1 MDRELI
7 DPKSHRQLF
16 IDDHAVF
23 KTVGIERTLHQPE
36 DCGAG
41 IRPDKSLG
49 QTGTQTSSVPQ
60 WNSDKNLWEWWYYAH
75 QIDGSPSLLLY
86 STSED
91 GIHWENPALG
101 LHEWRGSKKNNIALA
116 LGSEHL
122 AHIIRVGANR
132 LYRRMASNGPC
143 ATCHQFPVPI
153 RPVLPTTLSASST
166 C

>member
-36 DCGAG
+36 DCGAV

-49 QTGTQTSSVPQ
+49 QSGTQTSSVPQ

-75 QIDGSPSLLLY
+75 QIDSSPSLLLY

-91 GIHWENPALG
+91 GIHWGNPSLG
-101 LHEWRGSKKNNIALA
+101 LHEWRGSKKNDRCARFK
-116 LGSEHL
+116 SW
-122 AHIIRVGANR
+122 
-132 LYRRMASNGPC
+132 RMLR
-143 ATCHQFPVPI
+143 F
-153 RPVLPTTLSASST
+153 SAYFQTSKGTSFILRAKRT
-166 C
+166 S